1 MLTIAWFELKRM
13 LRLKVVLLN
22 QFLLP
27 VLLIFILG
35 TALSSVF
42 EGRQELNWTP
52 MKVAIVQQGNADEQQ
67 IWNSFISWPS
77 LNELLRSFTTETREE
92 AQKMLRSGEADFAV
106 VVPADFEQQIVTGG
120 QTRLELIR
128 GRDATRNMVAES
140 LFNNFVKQ
148 ANTGQTVTMI
158 MRESPPEVETW
169 EQWYSAEANESL
181 LKPGKLGEHG
191 SYTAFQFYA
200 VSMLI
205 MFMLYCGM
213 TVSHSLNN
221 EKGLGTLARMYAAP
235 IHGNHIFFGKILG
248 NMLVSMVQVLFII
261 MATHWIFGVNWG
273 SHLWMLAIISILV
286 IFISMCMAVILT
298 FSITAPSVAST
309 VISMIIVVMTF
320 ISGGMTPQ
328 LPGWLNVIGKGTVNY
343 WGMEGMLLLMQNG
356 EPAQIW
362 PSIGALCAIALG
374 LLLITGLMY
383 RKVGYQ

>member
-13 LRLKVVLLN
+13 LRIKTVLLN

-27 VLLIFILG
+27 ILLIFILG
-35 TALSSVF
+35 TSLSSVF
-42 EGRQELNWTP
+42 EGRQELNWKP

-77 LNELLRSFTTETREE
+77 LDELLNSFSAESREE
-92 AQKMLRSGEADFAV
+92 AQRMLRSGEADFAV
-106 VVPADFEQQIVTGG
+106 VVPADFEQRIVTGG
-120 QTRLELIR
+120 QTMLELIR

-140 LFNNFVKQ
+140 LFNNYVKQ
-148 ANTGQTVTMI
+148 INTGQAVTMI
-158 MRESPPEVETW
+158 MMDTPLQEGTW
-169 EQWYSAEANESL
+169 EQWYSHGASEGL
-181 LKPGKLGEHG
+181 LKPGKLGKHG

-221 EKGLGTLARMYAAP
+221 EKSFGTLARMYAAP

-261 MATHWIFGVNWG
+261 MATRWIFGVNWG
-273 SHLWMLAIISILV
+273 SHPWLLAIICMLV

-309 VISMIIVVMTF
+309 VISMMIVVMTF

-356 EPAQIW
+356 PAQIW
-362 PSIGALCAIALG
+362 PSISALCAIALG
-374 LLLITGLMY
+374 LLLITGMMY
-383 RKVGYQ
+383 KKVGYR

>member
-13 LRLKVVLLN
+13 LRIKTVLLN

-27 VLLIFILG
+27 ILLIFILG
-35 TALSSVF
+35 TSLSSVF

-52 MKVAIVQQGNADEQQ
+52 MKVAIVQQGKADEQQ

-77 LNELLRSFTTETREE
+77 LDELLNSFNAESREE
-92 AQKMLRSGEADFAV
+92 AQRMLRSGEADFAV
-106 VVPADFEQQIVTGG
+106 VVPADFEQRIVTGG

-128 GRDATRNMVAES
+128 GRDAMRNMVAES

-148 ANTGQTVTMI
+148 VNTGQAVTMI
-158 MRESPPEVETW
+158 MMHTPPQAGTW
-169 EQWYSAEANESL
+169 EQWYSHGASEGL
-181 LKPGKLGEHG
+181 LKPGKLGKHG

-221 EKGLGTLARMYAAP
+221 EKSFGTLARMYAAP
-235 IHGNHIFFGKILG
+235 IRGNHIFFGKILG

-261 MATHWIFGVNWG
+261 MATRWIFGVNWG
-273 SHLWMLAIISILV
+273 SHPWLLAIICMLV

-309 VISMIIVVMTF
+309 VISMMIVVMTF

-343 WGMEGMLLLMQNG
+343 WGMEGMLLLIQNG

-362 PSIGALCAIALG
+362 PSICTLCAIALG
-374 LLLITGLMY
+374 LLLITGMMY
-383 RKVGYQ
+383 KKVGYR